1 MYVPAHVCIFTKVIV
16 AVRGRWRVWSS
27 IVPLV
32 LKTKS
37 PTEAETHLLD

>member
-1 MYVPAHVCIFTKVIV
+1 MRGVCVCSCTCVHFYKGDCGCQ
-16 AVRGRWRVWSS
+16 RSMEG
-27 IVPLV
+27 LV